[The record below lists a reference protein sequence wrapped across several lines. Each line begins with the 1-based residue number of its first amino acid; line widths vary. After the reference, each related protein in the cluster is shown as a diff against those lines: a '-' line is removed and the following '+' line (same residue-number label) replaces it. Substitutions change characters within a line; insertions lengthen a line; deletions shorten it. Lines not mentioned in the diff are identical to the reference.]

1 LEKELR
7 VLLIPALNFK
17 IALEDKLRVSK
28 GRVYMPHVQSRGAP
42 LQGPGRQAED

>member
-1 LEKELR
+1 LEKE
-7 VLLIPALNFK
+7 
-17 IALEDKLRVSK
+17 LRVSK